1 MRRFNKPWQIALIA
15 IGSALILLVSYTAI
29 LVVPTISHGKSYIS
43 AIKSGADSTDIK
55 SKADALNRDVTRILG
70 FSKWPII
77 KQVTGFFGF
86 NFSPIQNEIV
96 SLISATAILG
106 VRDKPQTFLLAFQNS
121 AEARGTGG
129 ILGSY
134 AIIKIENGK
143 LTVQQTGSNAGLK
156 SLEEIPLKMPAE
168 YGALYRSDPAIWQ
181 NSNLSPHFPYGA
193 EIWMELWRLQTGQKL
208 DGVIAV
214 DPTALSYILSATGPI
229 KLASGE
235 EINFDNVVEKTLKE
249 AYKRFEFDNMGRKQY
264 LVDIMN
270 ATFEQIMASK
280 FRKLAMALA
289 IRNGILEN
297 RLLIYS
303 TNSDAEALFAKTRL
317 GGFMDTSLN
326 NEYRAVIENI
336 DASKLD
342 YYLERKITVSELEC
356 GSSAKTEVKIK
367 VTNTVTDAKNLSA
380 YVLTRADK
388 NSPRSLVAGQH
399 RFKVFIYGPTSST
412 LVSAALKS
420 KSGSAGGI
428 ATERGRPVLVADVD
442 LLPGQS
448 DEVSA
453 IFSSGVGELTFIDQ
467 PLVRKSTIEINR
479 ICKRSGK

>member
-55 SKADALNRDVTRILG
+55 NKADALNIDVTRILG

-106 VRDKPQTFLLAFQNS
+106 VKDRPQTFLLAFQNS

-143 LTVQQTGSNAGLK
+143 LTVQKTGSNAGLK

-214 DPTALSYILSATGPI
+214 DPTALSYILRATGPI

-235 EINFDNVVEKTLKE
+235 EINFDNVVEKTLK
-249 AYKRFEFDNMGRKQY
+249 
-264 LVDIMN
+264 
-270 ATFEQIMASK
+270 
-280 FRKLAMALA
+280 
-289 IRNGILEN
+289 
-297 RLLIYS
+297 
-303 TNSDAEALFAKTRL
+303 
-317 GGFMDTSLN
+317 
-326 NEYRAVIENI
+326 YR
-336 DASKLD
+336 
-342 YYLERKITVSELEC
+342 C
-356 GSSAKTEVKIK
+356 
-367 VTNTVTDAKNLSA
+367 
-380 YVLTRADK
+380 
-388 NSPRSLVAGQH
+388 
-399 RFKVFIYGPTSST
+399 
-412 LVSAALKS
+412 
-420 KSGSAGGI
+420 
-428 ATERGRPVLVADVD
+428 
-442 LLPGQS
+442 
-448 DEVSA
+448 
-453 IFSSGVGELTFIDQ
+453 
-467 PLVRKSTIEINR
+467 
-479 ICKRSGK
+479 

>member
-1 MRRFNKPWQIALIA
+1 MKRFNKPWQIAAISIA
-15 IGSALILLVSYTAI
+15 TIFILLIGYSAI
-29 LVVPTISHGKSYIS
+29 LVVPAISHGKSYIS
-43 AIKSGADSTDIK
+43 AIKSGRDAIDTKREAEVLNSDI
-55 SKADALNRDVTRILG
+55 NRIFGLI
-70 FSKWPII
+70 KWPIV
-77 KQVTGFFGF
+77 KQVAGFFGF
-86 NFSPIQNEIV
+86 NFLPIQNEITA
-96 SLISATAILG
+96 SISAAAILG
-106 VRDKPQTFLLAFQNS
+106 AKDKPQTFLLAFQNS

-129 ILGSY
+129 ILGAY
-134 AIIKIENGK
+134 AIVKIENGK
-143 LTVQQTGSNAGLK
+143 LSVQETGSNAGLK
-156 SLEEIPLKMPAE
+156 SLEVIPLKMPAE

-214 DPTALSYILSATGPI
+214 DPTALSYILRATGPI

-235 EINFDNVVEKTLKE
+235 EINSENVVDKTLKE

-270 ATFEQIMASK
+270 ATFKQIMASK

-289 IRNGILEN
+289 IRIGILEN
-297 RLLIYS
+297 RILIYS
-303 TNSDAEALFAKTRL
+303 TNSDAEAFFAKTRL
-317 GGFMDTSLN
+317 GGFMDTAQN

-367 VTNTVTDAKNLSA
+367 VTNTVTDAKNISA

-388 NSPRSLVAGQH
+388 NSPRSLVTGQH

-412 LVSAALKS
+412 LISASLKS
-420 KSGSAGGI
+420 KAGSAGGV
-428 ATERGRPVLVADVD
+428 ATERSRPLLVADVD

-453 IFSSGVGELTFIDQ
+453 IFAGGVGELTYVDQ
-467 PLVRKSTIEINR
+467 PLVRKSAIAISR
-479 ICKRSGK
+479 ICKRSSK